1 MLSYFSG
8 CPHQVLETGHV
19 SAESPPEPLL
29 PGHSGHVS
37 HVIPGP
43 RHGQHIRGPGGRG
56 AQQAGPGGE
65 YCPVVTSDVAVA
77 VVAC

>member
-1 MLSYFSG
+1 MR
-8 CPHQVLETGHV
+8 PHQVLETGHV

-37 HVIPGP
+37 QVIPGAGAD
-43 RHGQHIRGPGGRG
+43 HHIGGRRG
-56 AQQAGPGGE
+56 AQQAGPRGE
-65 YCPVVTSDVAVA
+65 YCPVVTSDVT